1 MDFLQKIVT
10 HFRPFRRWILI
21 ALFGIA
27 LVSRAE
33 QATRV
38 DALALEQA
46 QHTADAE
53 RVWNALSIKSPE
65 DPEPLAHLGL
75 LEARQEHYE
84 TAIKFY
90 RRALQLNP
98 DLPNLQMNLGLSLFK
113 AAQFPQA
120 IHFFRAELKKHPGDQ
135 RLTILLG
142 MAHYGMGDYLVAIPY
157 LRQASIRDAQN
168 LPLRLA
174 LAHSCLWSKQY
185 DCVLEVEEQILSL
198 NAESAEA
205 DMLAGEALDETG
217 DDAGAIAQFRNATR
231 ANPKEPSVHFGLGY
245 LLWKLKQFE
254 EAAKEFKAELDND
267 PQHTMAHAYLGDVY
281 TVQADYSKAEPE
293 LRRALEGPSTTAM
306 AHRDLGIV
314 YAATARPELAVVEL
328 QQAIALDPLDV
339 AAHWRIARL
348 YQSMG
353 RKDNAKSEF
362 AIASR
367 MNQATHESLT
377 QKIGSAQPANP

>member
-1 MDFLQKIVT
+1 MNFLRSVVN
-10 HFRPFRRWILI
+10 HFRPDMRFL
-21 ALFGIA
+21 LLGFLGVA
-27 LVSRAE
+27 LVSHAQQVTRAE
-33 QATRV
+33 
-38 DALALEQA
+38 ALALEQA
-46 QHTADAE
+46 QHTAEAE
-53 RVWNALSIKSPE
+53 QLWNALSIKSPE

-84 TAIKFY
+84 AAIGFY

-98 DLPNLQMNLGLSLFK
+98 DLPGLQMNLGLALFK

-120 IHFFRAELKKHPGDQ
+120 IQSFRTELKKHPGDQ

-157 LRQASIRDAQN
+157 LRQASVRDVQN

-185 DCVLEVEEQILSL
+185 DCVMEVEKQILSL

-217 DDAGAIAQFRNATR
+217 DDAGAIAQFRNAAR

-254 EAAKEFKAELDND
+254 ESAKEFQAELDND
-267 PQHTMAHAYLGDVY
+267 PQHTMARAYLGDVY
-281 TVQADYSKAEPE
+281 TVQADYAKAEPE
-293 LRRALEGPSTTAM
+293 LRKALEGSSTSAM
-306 AHRDLGIV
+306 VHRDLGIV
-314 YAATARPELAVVEL
+314 YAATARPELAVKEL
-328 QQAIALDPLDV
+328 QQAIALDPQDV

-348 YQSMG
+348 YQSIG
-353 RKDNAKSEF
+353 KKDDARSEF

-367 MNQATHESLT
+367 MNQATHEALT
-377 QKIGSAQPANP
+377 QKIGNAQPAKP